1 MDLNKYVNR
10 PPLAR
15 VSNPL
20 SNILAFR
27 AIFSHFAQVLADYCW
42 FVDRNAGASVVAH
55 YEIVTL
61 SPQKRSEVPRAV

>member
-20 SNILAFR
+20 SFFAG
-27 AIFSHFAQVLADYCW
+27 IFSRFAPFSHIMRRSLPTTAGLSTGTLALPW
-42 FVDRNAGASVVAH
+42 SL
-55 YEIVTL
+55 TMKL
-61 SPQKRSEVPRAV
+61 